1 MMVAYITSLASVEQK
16 EDLVSV
22 GLCALSQ
29 FPHIHDTLTDLTQV
43 HPERPSQ
50 HWQPRRSI
58 ATIQF
63 CRYSNKTWG
72 NASTQLA
79 HFWGLSAVPTP
90 IFMPEISRQTSS
102 HISLSSRH
110 VFGSSSWPV
119 RVARLNMSAYH
130 SCRSMCTLAP
140 LQRAI
145 GRQSGKIQSI
155 PLLQQQA

>member
-1 MMVAYITSLASVEQK
+1 MQTVMVAYITSLASVEQK

-63 CRYSNKTWG
+63 CRVLK
-72 NASTQLA
+72 QDL
-79 HFWGLSAVPTP
+79 
-90 IFMPEISRQTSS
+90 
-102 HISLSSRH
+102 
-110 VFGSSSWPV
+110 
-119 RVARLNMSAYH
+119 
-130 SCRSMCTLAP
+130 
-140 LQRAI
+140 
-145 GRQSGKIQSI
+145 GKCFHPAG
-155 PLLQQQA
+155 PLLGPQCRANTYIHARNQPSDFITYITQQQTRVWLIKLASQSCKAQHVCIP